1 MKPQTPRAF
10 RRRAVAVVATIGLA
24 LAVLPATVASA
35 APADATVRTF
45 DAEPVGTAPAE
56 CTSVGDVT
64 VAQAAFGGAADSNRA
79 MRLNDQTAA
88 AQTRTQCAYPLS
100 TERSVA
106 FRLSPAQLSNSMI
119 VALMGGPGDN
129 GNGVW
134 RFVFAQDGP
143 DLRVQAYNGSGWA
156 TIASVPGGAT
166 LGAWQDVTINATLER
181 AELIVNGMRFQT
193 TVRVAASTAMG
204 NVYFASAGTAATGI
218 DFYVD
223 DLAVA
228 GALPEDA
235 FAGVPIEPLFAGAV
249 KGVEVV
255 DAPIARFR
263 IAEGGDPSGYSVVST
278 FIGEQLPVSLSGA
291 DGDGWVTAS
300 ITHIFPEALSGTLR
314 TVVTDAAGIESV
326 AEQFIT
332 INAYR
337 HVTVATAPQGVQIRF
352 PDVIKLDDGRL
363 LVAYYEASGHTAP
376 SGNIKV
382 TTSSDDGE
390 TWTDSAMAVDVPHDA
405 RDPKLVQL
413 TDGTI
418 LLTYFDY
425 NWAGPTAVQPFL
437 VRSTDGGE
445 TWSDPIFVSNDLSS
459 STSRAEGWA
468 ASHGPIVQLSNGDLL
483 APLYGAPDMT
493 TPEHSSVVRSTD
505 GGLTWDPETI
515 TVAADPVIKFQEP
528 NLTPLPSGEIVA
540 LSRSTSSPIR
550 AYLSRSFDDGRTWS
564 DPVATDLPAQSHHQL
579 YTQAGQVLLTY
590 GNPELAG
597 RPTQGVLI
605 EDPAM
610 DWDGYAAN
618 AVPIYDAGNGDQGN
632 PSSVEIAPGEFI
644 TLGYN
649 VTARTLT
656 AVFTTAADY
665 RPADGADAAPAAG
678 KLSSNEGWNT
688 GLHDGNF
695 EVSMNLW
702 WGENASIFRL
712 YRDGDLVAVQELDL
726 DSPHAQHTVVKIE
739 GLPNGEY
746 EFTGELINSR
756 GSSKLAPLRI
766 EVTDAAPARP
776 VLSAPNKDGDG
787 TYTVSAN
794 LWWGTNATSY
804 VFRENG
810 VDVASGD
817 LTAATP
823 SAQVAT
829 LEVTG
834 KQPGANVYTV
844 EFRNAAGTTESQ
856 PLTVT
861 VTR

>member
-1 MKPQTPRAF
+1 MKPHSPRTT
-10 RRRAVAVVATIGLA
+10 RRTIAAAAVIGLA
-24 LAVLPATVASA
+24 LAIFPAQVALA
-35 APADATVRTF
+35 APADGTVRTF
-45 DAEPVGTAPAE
+45 DAEPVGTAPAD

-64 VAQAAFGGAADSNRA
+64 VADAAFGGAAESNRA
-79 MRLNDQTAA
+79 MRLNDQTTA
-88 AQTRTQCAYPLS
+88 AQTRTQCTYPVS
-100 TERSVA
+100 TERSVS
-106 FRLSPAQLSNSMI
+106 FRLSPAQLSNSII
-119 VALMGGPGDN
+119 VALMGGPGGN
-129 GNGVW
+129 GNGAW

-143 DLRVQAYNGSGWA
+143 DLRVQAYNGAAWV
-156 TIASVPGGAT
+156 TFASVPGGAT
-166 LGAWQDVTINATLER
+166 LRAWQDVTVNATLDR

-193 TVRVAASTAMG
+193 TVRVAASTALG

-228 GALPEDA
+228 GALRDDA

-249 KGVEVV
+249 KGIEVV
-255 DAPIARFR
+255 DAPIARFL
-263 IAEGGDPSGYSVVST
+263 IADGADTGGYSVVST
-278 FIGEQLPVSLSGA
+278 WRGTQLPVSLSGA

-300 ITHIFPEALSGTLR
+300 VTHTFPEAVSGTLR
-314 TVVTDAAGIESV
+314 TVVTDAAGVESV
-326 AEQFIT
+326 VEQFIT
-332 INAYR
+332 IDAHR
-337 HVTVATAPQGVQIRF
+337 RVTVATAPQGVQIRF
-352 PDVIKLDDGRL
+352 PDVITLDDGRL

-390 TWTDSAMAVDVPHDA
+390 TWTDSTMAVDVTHDA

-413 TDGTI
+413 SDGTI

-425 NWAGPTAVQPFL
+425 NWAGPTAVEPFL
-437 VRSTDGGE
+437 VRSTDGGT

-468 ASHGPIVQLSNGDLL
+468 ASHGPIIELSGGDLL
-483 APLYGAPDMT
+483 APLYGAPDMV

-515 TVAADPVIKFQEP
+515 TVAEDPVIKFQEP
-528 NLTPLPSGEIVA
+528 NLTLLPSGEIVA

-550 AYLSRSFDDGRTWS
+550 GYLSRSFDDGRTWS
-564 DPVATDLPAQSHHQL
+564 DPIVTDLPAQSHHQL

-605 EDPAM
+605 EDPSM
-610 DWDGYAAN
+610 DWDGYAAK
-618 AVPIYDAGNGDQGN
+618 AVPIYDARNGDQGN
-632 PSSVEIAPGEFI
+632 PSSAEIAPGEFI
-644 TLGYN
+644 TLGYD
-649 VTARTLT
+649 VAARTLT

-665 RPADGADAAPAAG
+665 RPADGAGAAPGVG
-678 KLSSNEGWNT
+678 KLSSNEGWDT
-688 GLHDGNF
+688 GLHDGSF
-695 EVSMNLW
+695 EVSMDLW

-712 YRDGDLVAVQELDL
+712 YQDGDLVAVQELDPE
-726 DSPHAQHTVVKIE
+726 SPHAQHAVVKIE
-739 GLPNGEY
+739 GLPDGEY

-756 GSSKLAPLRI
+756 GSSKVAPLTV

-776 VLSAPNKDGDG
+776 VLSAPNRDGDG
-787 TYTVSAN
+787 GYTVTAD

-817 LTAATP
+817 LTPATP
-823 SAQVAT
+823 SAQVAR

-834 KQPGANVYTV
+834 KQPGTYVYTV
-844 EFRNAAGTTESQ
+844 EFRNAAGATESR